1 MKFTKLPRKQKNI
14 IVTGLAA
21 LLLIAIALTLAFCGK
36 RKSTPTLTVETPP
49 KQSERSGETFSVD
62 VLISDLGEALY
73 PAMSLSVSFDSSR
86 LEFLG
91 IEEGNLMTLGDERA
105 DGNSYQLPKWTVNV
119 DRCNKIGRINAMY
132 LDMTGGKY
140 AFTKETMREEN
151 NVVMRL
157 QFKLRGS
164 AAKGDV
170 YDLAVEDAV
179 FAASDESQS
188 LSSVAGTLKVQNGKV
203 VVGGAK

>member
-1 MKFTKLPRKQKNI
+1 MKFTKLPRTQKNI
-14 IVTGLAA
+14 IYGSLCVLLLAA
-21 LLLIAIALTLAFCGK
+21 IILSFAFCGK
-36 RKSTPTLTVETPP
+36 SRNLPVLTIETPP
-49 KQSERSGETFSVD
+49 KQTERSGETFTVD
-62 VLISDLGEALY
+62 VGISDLGEALY

-86 LEFLG
+86 LEFMG
-91 IEEGNLMTLGDERA
+91 IEEGNLMTLGDQRA

-119 DRCNKIGRINAMY
+119 DRCNKIGKINAMY

-140 AFTKETMREEN
+140 AFVKETMREEN

-157 QFKLRGS
+157 LFKLRGS

-170 YDLAVEDAV
+170 YELRVEDAV

-188 LSSVAGTLKVQNGKV
+188 LSSTAGTLITKNGKV
-203 VVGGAK
+203 VVGGGK

>member
-1 MKFTKLPRKQKNI
+1 MKLTKLPRKQKNI
-14 IVTGLAA
+14 LYGGLCA
-21 LLLIAIALTLAFCGK
+21 LLLLAVVLTFAFCGK
-36 RKSTPTLTVETPP
+36 SQNVPVLTIETPP
-49 KQSERSGETFSVD
+49 KQAERSGETFTVD

-91 IEEGNLMTLGDERA
+91 IEEGNLMTLGDQRA

-119 DRCNKIGRINAMY
+119 DRSNKIGKINAMY

-157 QFKLRGS
+157 QFRLRGS

-170 YDLAVEDAV
+170 YELRVEDAV

-188 LSSVAGTLKVQNGKV
+188 LSSAAETLKIKNGKV
-203 VVGGAK
+203 AVGGSK